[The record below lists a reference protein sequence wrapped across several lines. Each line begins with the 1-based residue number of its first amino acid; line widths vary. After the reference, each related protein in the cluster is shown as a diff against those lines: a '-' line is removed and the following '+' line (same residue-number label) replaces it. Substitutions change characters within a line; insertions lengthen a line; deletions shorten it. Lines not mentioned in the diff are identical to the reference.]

1 MSDTSDETTPAGE
14 LLPVGETSTPERTDI
29 RTPDGSGS
37 ALTIAETVERYAVSN
52 ATLRRKLDAGLV
64 AGAYKT
70 PGPKGEQWLL
80 PVAALEA
87 LGYVT
92 RGEPAPTAET
102 SPTALAALEESNAR
116 AEALAAKVAELEAE
130 LGEKRERLDELTGQ
144 VLGLYAERKE
154 LSAAAL
160 DGAEMAGRLAEI
172 EKRHAA
178 ELEAARR
185 RRGIFRRK

>member
-14 LLPVGETSTPERTDI
+14 LMPSGETSTPERTDT

-37 ALTIAETVERYAVSN
+37 ALTIAETVERFAV
-52 ATLRRKLDAGLV
+52 AKGTLRRKLDAGLIP
-64 AGAYKT
+64 GAHKS

-80 PVAALEA
+80 PVASLIAM
-87 LGYVT
+87 GYVD
-92 RGEPAPTAET
+92 RGEPAPTAEQ
-102 SPTALAALEESNAR
+102 SPTDLAALEESNAR

-130 LGEKRERLDELTGQ
+130 LGEKRERLDALTVQ